1 MPATGSGEAEG
12 MEANNQQASD
22 GKASCQACISRGYD
36 RDGDGCEMMN
46 AGEKL
51 TDEVV
56 DERLREV
63 DLDGNQVDLDQ

>member
-1 MPATGSGEAEG
+1 MD
-12 MEANNQQASD
+12 ANNQQASD

-36 RDGDGCEMMN
+36 REMMN

-63 DLDGNQVDLDQ
+63 DLNGSQVDLDQLR

>member
-1 MPATGSGEAEG
+1 MARLLARPA
-12 MEANNQQASD
+12 
-22 GKASCQACISRGYD
+22 SRWGYD